1 MVDELLHDIIQKKP
15 MIIDAA
21 AKDKTIGRIDSSVW
35 NNVPVTQGLT
45 RFIEENYMHID
56 TIGPERFRIWIYK
69 ID

>member
-1 MVDELLHDIIQKKP
+1 